1 MVILRSQ
8 NKITNFLIILVWAGH
23 FNIEATSII
32 IFMIILAAAYVRDI
46 TAYVYITA
54 AYVCDTATYA
64 LTSCYDVYE
73 QYH

>member
-8 NKITNFLIILVWAGH
+8 NKITNFFIILAWAGP
-23 FNIEATSII
+23 FNKEATSII

-46 TAYVYITA
+46 TAYVYITV

-64 LTSCYDVYE
+64 LTSCYDVYRR
-73 QYH
+73 YN